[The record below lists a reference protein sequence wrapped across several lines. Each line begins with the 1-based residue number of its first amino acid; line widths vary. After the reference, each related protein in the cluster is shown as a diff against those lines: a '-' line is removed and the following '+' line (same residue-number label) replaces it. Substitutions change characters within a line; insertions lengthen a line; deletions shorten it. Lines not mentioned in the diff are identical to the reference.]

1 VGRVVLVGRLAA
13 RDLRRHLG
21 EAALLV
27 LAMMAATTTLALGLA
42 LGGLTEEPYQ
52 RTREATV
59 GPDVVALVAPDP
71 FNDGAPA
78 DLSSLEALIDAP
90 GVVAHGGP
98 FPATRAVM
106 EVNGA
111 SPAVQAIGRDV
122 TAAEVDQPEVTSGKW
137 VEDGAVVVEAAFAD
151 AAGVDVGDPVT
162 LAGRSFRVSG
172 LAVTATAPP
181 YPEVTCFTFPCVGT
195 EGLIW
200 LTRSDLRSLVP
211 DDDALGYV
219 MGLRLADPAAA
230 PAFVAAHLNHP
241 PAPMGTFWQE
251 ILERTDRL
259 VEDERRVLITGG
271 WLLGVLAV
279 ASVAVVVG
287 GRMAQQTRRV
297 GLLKAVGGTPSLV
310 AVVLLAEYVALAL
323 VAAAVGLAGGWLLAP
338 TLTEPSVGLI
348 GHAGTPPVTMST
360 VVAVGAVALG
370 VAIAATLVPA
380 IRAARTSTVRA
391 LADAARPPRRT
402 RWLIAVS
409 ARLPGPL
416 LLGVRV
422 VARRPR
428 RVVLTAASIFVTVSG
443 IVAVLGARTELAAER
458 VDGSE
463 AGSRIDQLN
472 QVLLVVTVTLVALAA
487 VNAIVSTWATAL
499 DARHSSAMARAL
511 GATPGQV
518 SAGLSAAQVLAAVA
532 GAILGVPGGIA
543 LLAAVDPD
551 AGVPLPPTWQL
562 LAVVPG
568 TAVVVAALTAIP
580 ARLSARRPVIET
592 LQAEM
597 A

>member
-1 VGRVVLVGRLAA
+1 VGRIVLVGRLAV

-21 EAALLV
+21 EAALLL

-42 LGGLTEEPYQ
+42 LHGLTEEPYQ
-52 RTREATV
+52 RTREATA

-71 FNDGAPA
+71 LNDNAPA
-78 DLSSLEALIDAP
+78 ELARLESLLDAP

-98 FPATRAVM
+98 FPATRAIM
-106 EVNGA
+106 ELNGA
-111 SPAVQAIGRDV
+111 RSAVQAIGRDV

-137 VEDGAVVVEAAFAD
+137 VGDGTVVVEAAFAD
-151 AAGVDVGDPVT
+151 AAGVDVGEPVT
-162 LAGRSFRVSG
+162 IGGRSFRVSG

-195 EGLIW
+195 EGLVW
-200 LTRSDLRSLVP
+200 LTRSDLRSLVA

-219 MGLRLADPAAA
+219 VGLRLADPAAA
-230 PAFVAAHLNHP
+230 PAFVAAHLNYP

-251 ILERTDRL
+251 ILEQTDRL
-259 VEDERRVLITGG
+259 VEDEQRVLITGG

-323 VAAAVGLAGGWLLAP
+323 VAAAVGLAAGLLLAP
-338 TLTEPSVGLI
+338 LLTDPSAGLI
-348 GHAGTPPVTMST
+348 GHAGTPPITMST
-360 VVAVGAVALG
+360 VVAVGAVAVG
-370 VAIAATLVPA
+370 VAIAATFVPA

-443 IVAVLGARTELAAER
+443 IVGVLGARAELATER

-463 AGSRIDQLN
+463 PSSRIDQLN

-487 VNAIVSTWATAL
+487 VNAIVSTWASAL

-511 GATPGQV
+511 GATPGEV

-532 GAILGVPGGIA
+532 GAVLGVPGGIA

-551 AGVPLPPTWQL
+551 PGVPLPPTWQL
-562 LAVVPG
+562 VAVVPC

-580 ARLSARRPVIET
+580 ARLGARRPVIET
-592 LQAEM
+592 LQAEL

>member
-1 VGRVVLVGRLAA
+1 MGRIVLVGRLAV

-21 EAALLV
+21 EAALLL

-42 LGGLTEEPYQ
+42 LHGLTEEPYQ
-52 RTREATV
+52 RTREATA

-71 FNDGAPA
+71 LSDNAPPE
-78 DLSSLEALIDAP
+78 LTRLEALLDAP

-98 FPATRAVM
+98 FPATRAIM
-106 EVNGA
+106 TVNGA
-111 SPAVQAIGRDV
+111 TSAVQAIGRDM
-122 TAAEVDQPEVTSGKW
+122 TAAEVDQPEVTRGKW

-151 AAGVDVGDPVT
+151 AAGIDVGDPVT
-162 LAGRSFRVSG
+162 IGGRSFRVTG

-195 EGLIW
+195 EGLVW

-219 MGLRLADPAAA
+219 VGLRLTDPAAA
-230 PAFVAAHLNHP
+230 PAFVAAHLNYP
-241 PAPMGTFWQE
+241 PAPMGTSWQE
-251 ILERTDRL
+251 ILEQTDRL

-297 GLLKAVGGTPSLV
+297 GLLKAVGGTPSPV

-323 VAAAVGLAGGWLLAP
+323 AAAAVGLAGGLLLAP
-338 TLTEPSVGLI
+338 LLTDPSAGLI
-348 GHAGTPPVTMST
+348 GHAGTPPITMST
-360 VVAVGAVALG
+360 VVAVGAVAVG

-402 RWLIAVS
+402 RWLIAAS

-443 IVAVLGARTELAAER
+443 IVAVLGARSELAAER
-458 VDGSE
+458 LDGSE

-487 VNAIVSTWATAL
+487 VNAIVSTWATAI

-511 GATPGQV
+511 GATPWEV
-518 SAGLSAAQVLAAVA
+518 SAGLSAAQVLAAIA
-532 GAILGVPGGIA
+532 GAALGVPGGIA

-562 LAVVPG
+562 VAVVPC
-568 TAVVVAALTAIP
+568 TAVVVAALTMIP
-580 ARLSARRPVIET
+580 ARLGARRPVIET
-592 LQAEM
+592 LQAEL